1 VRHEGDD
8 AAKLRFAFERVLQRE
23 PTESEAD
30 LLLKLHAKHLAEY
43 QADEGAAA
51 ALTSV
56 GAKSP
61 AQDINKP
68 QHAAWTSVARVLLNL
83 HETITRY

>member
-1 VRHEGDD
+1 MAQAPTRIRPTHRPANRWLAGVVVLV
-8 AAKLRFAFERVLQRE
+8 AACGTA
-23 PTESEAD
+23 PD
-30 LLLKLHAKHLAEY
+30 
-43 QADEGAAA
+43 ADETAAA

-56 GAKSP
+56 GAKPP

-68 QHAAWTSVARVLLNL
+68 QNAAWTSVARVLLNL